1 MDLYDILKQL
11 NIPFEEIEHEPVY
24 TIEDAKKA
32 EIEKGIHGLGC
43 KNLFLTNKK
52 GQYVLVILEEN
63 KKANIKDIQTITNIS
78 HLSFASQEQLQ
89 EVLLLSPGSVTPFAI
104 IHDKQKSVLLV
115 IDEDLKGKQLLFHP
129 NVNTKTIS
137 ISYDDLIKFIE
148 YENHAYFCL
157 EGKE

>member
-32 EIEKGIHGLGC
+32 EIEKGIHGMGC
-43 KNLFLTNKK
+43 KNLFLTNKR
-52 GQYVLVILEEN
+52 GQYVLAILEEN
-63 KKANIKDIQTITNIS
+63 KKANINDIQTITNIS
-78 HLSFASQEQLQ
+78 HLSFASAIQLQ
-89 EVLLLSPGSVTPFAI
+89 EVLLLPPGSVTPFAI
-104 IHDKQKSVLLV
+104 IHDKENSVLLV
-115 IDEDLKGKQLLFHP
+115 IDQGLKGKKLLFHP

-148 YENHAYFCL
+148 YENHSYMLMKCN
-157 EGKE
+157 